1 MDRLTIGKT
10 LEGFGFYGMPIYDRP
25 ILLKLERHGT
35 VVCEA
40 REMIDHFEFLVWKNP
55 VSKEISQNV
64 EEQYAGWRFFREGK
78 TSWLF
83 RTPDQKQVV
92 VFTNKKDGLI
102 PTGILLNNGTILIG
116 IGLISILALKLR
128 RTDMELSKVTIDE
141 LYKLVESTLW
151 GWNIKRVRKSKSL
164 IALGDISC
172 LEEEVDIPNGVEHS
186 FEKPHEGITVAY
198 HRDRGESGCE
208 SRTTTLKQ
216 FAKDIEY
223 AISIKMVSGNFMS
236 YLGSTRWN

>member
-35 VVCEA
+35 VVCEV

-128 RTDMELSKVTIDE
+128 RTDMELSKVTIDD

-151 GWNIKRVRKSKSL
+151 GWNIKKSEKVEKL

-198 HRDRGESGCE
+198 HRDRGERGCE
-208 SRTTTLKQ
+208 RRTTTLKQ

-223 AISIKMVSGNFMS
+223 AYLYKDGKWELYEF
-236 YLGSTRWN
+236 LGSTRWN